1 MTQRTYTNR
10 RYLDALETKVLV
22 FDGAMGTSLQLQ
34 HLTAEHFGGEQY
46 NGCNDFLVIS
56 YPQAVEKVHRSFLEV
71 GVDVLETDTFRSN
84 RITMAEYKL
93 QDRVLEINETAARL
107 ARKVA
112 DEFAQKT
119 GQPRFVAG
127 SIGPSGK
134 LPSANDPQLS
144 DVTFDDLADVFREQA
159 VGLIRGGVDLLL
171 IETSQDILEVKAAI
185 TGIHQAFAETGQS
198 LPIQA
203 QVTLD
208 TTGRMLL
215 GTDINASLAI
225 LEGMGID
232 VIGLNCSTGPEHM
245 REPIRI
251 LGENSTLPV
260 SCIPNAGLPLN
271 VDGQAVYPLEPEPF
285 ANDLFEFVTKHNI
298 SVVGG
303 CCGTTPEHLRRLVEK
318 LDSHPHPARPT
329 QSEPKLASAM
339 SAIAMRQ
346 DPPPTLL
353 GERCNA
359 QGSRKFKRLL
369 LSEDYDGILE
379 VAREQVEFGAHAL
392 DISCA
397 VTERPDEVELMR
409 KVVKKLE
416 MGVDVPL
423 VIDTTELDVLEVA
436 LKTAPGRCLI
446 NSTHLEA
453 GRAKADK
460 VFKLA
465 KEHNAA
471 VIVLTI
477 DEQGMAK
484 TRKRKLEVA
493 KRIYDIAVNEHGLRP
508 EDLVYDALTFTLATG
523 DAEFVNSAIE
533 TIEGIRLIKQNLPGV
548 MASLGVSNL
557 SFGLAQHARPV
568 LNSIM
573 LHHCVQAGLD
583 MAIINPAH
591 VTAYADIPADEK
603 ELAEDL
609 IFNRRPDALQRY
621 IEFYEKVT
629 PTEQAAA
636 SNPTDGMTPEQRLHW
651 SIVHRHKE
659 GVEADIDEII
669 QRTSSPLPAGEG
681 QGEGTFKANPP
692 LPDELLVRVRE
703 LRQNAAD
710 AEKLMWQLLR
720 NRALH
725 DAKFRRQ
732 HPIGSYI
739 LDFYCHEAKL
749 AVELDG
755 SGHLEEKQIKHDEE
769 RTQALNELGIRVLR
783 FWNSDVLNKTEDVLG
798 VIWTALEES
807 DDSLIPNPS
816 PEGGREQE
824 SPSPTGEG
832 PGVRATRHETAV
844 HILNNVLL
852 PAMKEVGDKFGAGEL
867 ILPFVLQSAEVMKK
881 AVAHLENY
889 LEKMEGVTK
898 GTVVIATVYG
908 DVHDIGKN
916 LVKTILANNGY
927 TVLDL
932 GKQVPAETIISQA
945 VEVNATAIGLS
956 ALLVS
961 TSKQMPLIVNELQRR
976 NLKFPVLVGG
986 AAINR
991 RFGRRI
997 LQTEDGDFYEPGVF
1011 YCKDA
1016 FEGLET
1022 MDTLINPEKR
1032 PDLLART
1039 RRESEMELGRASQ
1052 TPEHRKTAGTRSN
1065 IVPDPIT
1072 RPVKWGPRVVKD
1084 MPLELVL
1091 KHLNIN
1097 ELYRLSWGAKN
1108 AHGPEWEKLQKEF
1121 AARLDQMTREALRDG
1136 WLKPQA
1142 VYGFFPC
1149 QSEGDD
1155 LIIYHPA
1162 TLDDSPEA
1170 LTRFTFP
1177 RQPYDDH
1184 LALSD
1189 YFASTESGKMDVVA
1203 FQVVTVGQEATER
1216 FDKLQAAG
1224 DYSEGYFTHGLAVQT
1239 AEATADYLHEHIR
1252 RELGLAAEQGKRY
1265 SWGYPAIP
1273 ELEDHQKV
1281 FQLLPAE
1288 KELGMT
1294 LSAAYQLIPEQS
1306 TAAIIVPHKD
1316 AKYYSVGESRV
1327 EQLMR

>member
-1 MTQRTYTNR
+1 MTERKYTNR
-10 RYLDALETKVLV
+10 TYLDALEKKVLV
-22 FDGAMGTSLQLQ
+22 FDGAMGTSLQNQ

-46 NGCNDFLVIS
+46 NGCNDYLVIS
-56 YPQAVEKVHRSFLEV
+56 YPEAVENVHRSFLEV

-93 QDRVLEINETAARL
+93 ADRVIEINETAARL
-107 ARKVA
+107 ARRLA
-112 DEFAQKT
+112 DECEDKT

-134 LPSANDPQLS
+134 LPSTNDPELS
-144 DVTFDDLADVFREQA
+144 NVSFDELVDVFREQA
-159 VGLIRGGVDLLL
+159 VGLIRGGVDVLL

-185 TGIHQAFAETGQS
+185 IGIHKAFHETQVY

-215 GTDINASLAI
+215 GTDVNAALAI
-225 LEGMGID
+225 LEDMGID

-251 LGENSTLPV
+251 LGESSTLPV

-285 ANDLFEFVTKHNI
+285 ANDLYEFVTKHNI

-303 CCGTTPEHLRRLVEK
+303 CCGTTPEHLKLLVDK
-318 LDSHPHPARPT
+318 LNAHPHPARPDH
-329 QSEPKLASAM
+329 SEPKLASAM
-339 SAIAMRQ
+339 SAISMRQ

-369 LSEDYDGILE
+369 LEEDYDGILE
-379 VAREQVEFGAHAL
+379 IAREQVEYGAHAL

-453 GRAKADK
+453 GRTKADK
-460 VFKLA
+460 VFALA

-477 DEQGMAK
+477 DEGGMAK
-484 TRKRKLEVA
+484 TREKKLEVA
-493 KRIYDIAVNEHGLRP
+493 KRIYDIAVNEHGLKP

-523 DAEFVNSAIE
+523 DQEFVDSAIE

-557 SFGLAQHARPV
+557 SFGFAPHARPV
-568 LNSIM
+568 LNSVM
-573 LHHCVQAGLD
+573 LYHCIQAGLD
-583 MAIINPAH
+583 MAIVNPAH
-591 VTAYADIPADEK
+591 VTAYPDIPQEEK
-603 ELAEDL
+603 DLAEDL
-609 IFNRRPDALQRY
+609 IFNRREDALQRY
-621 IEFYEKVT
+621 IEFYETVT
-629 PTEQAAA
+629 PTSESTLAD
-636 SNPTDGMTPEQRLHW
+636 PTEGMTPEQRLHW
-651 SIVHRHKE
+651 KIVHRHKE

-669 QRTSSPLPAGEG
+669 
-681 QGEGTFKANPP
+681 
-692 LPDELLVRVRE
+692 
-703 LRQNAAD
+703 
-710 AEKLMWQLLR
+710 
-720 NRALH
+720 NR
-725 DAKFRRQ
+725 
-732 HPIGSYI
+732 G
-739 LDFYCHEAKL
+739 DF
-749 AVELDG
+749 
-755 SGHLEEKQIKHDEE
+755 
-769 RTQALNELGIRVLR
+769 
-783 FWNSDVLNKTEDVLG
+783 
-798 VIWTALEES
+798 
-807 DDSLIPNPS
+807 
-816 PEGGREQE
+816 
-824 SPSPTGEG
+824 PTK
-832 PGVRATRHETAV
+832 HETAV
-844 HILNNVLL
+844 HTLNNVLL

-867 ILPFVLQSAEVMKK
+867 ILPFVLQSAEAMKK
-881 AVAHLENY
+881 TVAHLENY

-932 GKQVPAETIISQA
+932 GKQVPAETIITKA

-961 TSKQMPLIVNELQRR
+961 TSKQMPLIVNELHRR
-976 NLKFPVLVGG
+976 GLKFPVLIGG

-997 LQTEDGDFYEPGVF
+997 LQTEGGDFYDPGVF

-1022 MDTLINPEKR
+1022 MDTLISAEKR
-1032 PDLLART
+1032 PALLDKT
-1039 RRESEMELGRASQ
+1039 RQESEMELGRANTKVMERSNAQ
-1052 TPEHRKTAGTRSN
+1052 RSN
-1065 IVPDPIT
+1065 ITPAPLT
-1072 RPVKWGPRVVKD
+1072 LPPSKFGMRVVKN
-1084 MPLELVL
+1084 MPLEIVL
-1091 KHLNIN
+1091 THLNIN

-1108 AHGPEWEKLQKEF
+1108 THGEEWDKLKVDF
-1121 AARLDQMTREALRDG
+1121 DARLDKMKREALREK
-1136 WLKPQA
+1136 WLTPQA
-1142 VYGFFPC
+1142 VYGLFPC
-1149 QSEGDD
+1149 QAEGDD
-1155 LIIYHPA
+1155 LIIYNPEN
-1162 TLDDSPEA
+1162 LDEV
-1170 LTRFTFP
+1170 LTRFHFP
-1177 RQPYDDH
+1177 RQPYDEH

-1189 YFASTESGKMDVVA
+1189 YFAPVQSGQMDVVA
-1203 FQVVTVGQEATER
+1203 FQVVTVGQQATER
-1216 FDKLQAAG
+1216 FEKLQAANN
-1224 DYSEGYFTHGLAVQT
+1224 YTEAYFTHGLGVQT
-1239 AEATADYLHEHIR
+1239 AEATADYLHDHIR
-1252 RELGLAAEQGKRY
+1252 REMGIPENQGKRY

-1273 ELEDHQKV
+1273 ELEDHKKI
-1281 FQLLPAE
+1281 FELLPAVE
-1288 KELGMT
+1288 TELGLT
-1294 LSAAYQLIPEQS
+1294 LSTAYQLIPEQS
-1306 TAAIIVPHKD
+1306 TAAIIIHHSQ